1 MVACPTCG
9 KANPEEARFCFSC
22 GTPLPTFG
30 IGARKTVTIMF
41 CDVTGYTAIGEQLD
55 SEPLQQVM
63 WRFFSAAREVISAH
77 GGTVE
82 KFIGDAVFA
91 VFGIPV
97 LHEDDALRAARAAF
111 EIRASMAALNADLQ
125 RDWGFRFR
133 IRIGINTGE
142 VTVGGP
148 GTGGGVTG
156 DAVNIAS
163 RLEEAADPDEILIAD
178 TTLRMIR
185 SDVRSEPVGPLVV
198 QGKKAPLRAHRL
210 IGLAHPGIGPGARFA
225 PDGFAAPVIG
235 RDRERRRLGDVLEQV
250 IEERTCHLFTL
261 LGPAG
266 IGKSRMVGEFC
277 EAMAPR
283 ATVLTGRCLS
293 YGEGITYWPLM
304 EMVRQATGM
313 SADESAPEGRRR
325 LRELLDGVD
334 NVIGDAAAVVDGLA
348 PLIGLGGA
356 EVGAQESFWAVRTFL
371 AALAEKRPLI
381 IWFDD
386 VHWAEP
392 TLLDLI
398 EHVADWSRE
407 APILLLCLAR
417 PELLE
422 ERRTW
427 GGGKLNATSMLLQ
440 PLSEERCQR
449 LIRTLMGSNDLDP
462 ALVSRITDS
471 AAGNP
476 LFVEQTLAALVD
488 DGLLRREGDRWIATG
503 NLGSVQVPPTISAL
517 LAARLDRLNMHERRV
532 LERAAVVG
540 QRFYLDA
547 VVELSAPADRAGVA
561 AHCQSLVRKELVH
574 ADRSDLPG
582 VDAFRFLHV
591 LLRDCAY
598 QATSKRQRAQ
608 LHQGFAAWLQARM
621 IGRPGEHDELVGYHL
636 EQAYRYRVEL
646 GLRDAETAQLGR
658 HAATCLIEAADRVR
672 QGDETGAAGLLK
684 RAIKLL
690 PVTDPLRIRAEIDLG
705 WALHSFGR
713 FSDAERMLRQATDRA
728 ARIGDAGLRAHA
740 RLAHLRLMFTTSPEG
755 LVAETLGEATRA
767 LPIFIRDGD
776 EVGAALACRGQAA
789 AHMAAGRYAQAERA
803 MQAAVRHAEESG
815 VLRDA
820 QTMRRDLVHLLSF
833 APRPIGESVE
843 RATRALAGV
852 GDDRGLRRSLL
863 AQLAL
868 LFTMAGDLDAARD
881 HLSRAEE
888 IVWDVRSPR
897 GDPLYGGFVVARVA
911 LLTDDLDT
919 AEHELRR
926 SCRRLARMGER
937 AHLATRAAA
946 LADVLVKLGR
956 LDEAATYVSRSR
968 DAAAGDQVPAQ
979 AGWCGVHAKVLA
991 MRGREREVEA
1001 VRFAEAACDLA
1012 GRTDDWDGQAQA
1024 WLAYAEVL
1032 HRTGQVDAAG
1042 PKIDAAIS
1050 CYEKKGNI
1058 TGAAQARRLFDELS
1072 VPV

>member
-22 GTPLPTFG
+22 GTPLPTFA

-63 WRFFSAAREVISAH
+63 WRFFSAVREVISAH
-77 GGTVE
+77 GGSVE

-97 LHEDDALRAARAAF
+97 LHEDDALRAARAACD
-111 EIRASMAALNADLQ
+111 IRASMDAINADLQ
-125 RDWGFRFR
+125 RDWGFRLR

-156 DAVNIAS
+156 DAVNVAS
-163 RLEEAADPDEILIAD
+163 RLEESADPDEILIAD
-178 TTLRMIR
+178 ATLRMIR
-185 SDVRSEPVGPLVV
+185 PHVHTEAVGPLVV

-210 IGLAHPGIGPGARFA
+210 IGLTHPDVGPGSRLA

-235 RDRERRRLGDVLEQV
+235 RDRERRRLHDALDQV

-313 SADESAPEGRRR
+313 SADESAPEGRLR
-325 LRELLDGVD
+325 LRKLLDEVG

-381 IWFDD
+381 VCFDD

-427 GGGKLNATSMLLQ
+427 GGGKLNATSMLLR
-440 PLSEERCQR
+440 PLTDDRCQR

-462 ALVSRITDS
+462 ALVSRITES
-471 AAGNP
+471 ASGNP

-517 LAARLDRLNMHERRV
+517 LAARLDRLNLHERRV

-547 VVELSAPADRAGVA
+547 VVELSAPADRDAVA
-561 AHCQSLVRKELVH
+561 AHCLSLVRKELVH
-574 ADRSDLPG
+574 PDRSDLPG

-598 QATSKRQRAQ
+598 QATSKRQRAD
-608 LHQGFAAWLQARM
+608 LHRGFAGWLQARM
-621 IGRPGEHDELVGYHL
+621 VGRPGEHDELVGYHL

-646 GLRDAETAQLGR
+646 GLRNTETAELGR
-658 HAATCLIEAADRVR
+658 QAATCLIEAADRVR
-672 QGDETGAAGLLK
+672 QGDETGAAALLK

-705 WALHSFGR
+705 WALHSFGQR
-713 FSDAERMLRQATDRA
+713 GDAERMLRQATDRA
-728 ARIGDAGLRAHA
+728 TRIGDAGLRAHA
-740 RLAHLRLMFTTSPEG
+740 RLAHLRLMFATSPEG
-755 LVAETLGEATRA
+755 LVAETLSEATRA
-767 LPIFIRDGD
+767 LPIFIENGD
-776 EVGAALACRGQAA
+776 EVGAALACRSQATA
-789 AHMAAGRYAQAERA
+789 YLAAGRYALAERA
-803 MQAAVRHAEESG
+803 MQAAVRHSEESG

-833 APRPIGESVE
+833 APRPVGESLD
-843 RATRALAGV
+843 RAERALAGV

-863 AQLAL
+863 AQLAVL
-868 LFTMAGDLDAARD
+868 YTMAGNIDAAMD
-881 HLSRAEE
+881 HLARAEE

-956 LDEAATYVSRSR
+956 LEEAATYASRAR
-968 DAAAGDQVPAQ
+968 DAAAGDQAPAQ
-979 AGWCGVHAKVLA
+979 AGWCAVHAKLLA
-991 MRGREREVEA
+991 RRGPEREVHA
-1001 VRFAEAACDLA
+1001 IRFAEAACDLA
-1012 GRTDDWDGQAQA
+1012 GQTDDWDGQAQA

-1032 HRTGQVDAAG
+1032 AQIGRLDEVRPKVDAAV
-1042 PKIDAAIS
+1042 S

-1058 TGAAQARRLFDELS
+1058 TGASQARRLF
-1072 VPV
+1072 